1 VEPTAEIGFIQD
13 SLFHQ
18 QYRPG
23 YRYGCGV
30 ESFGSGTLARGKL
43 LAFSERSLVGRGQAL
58 FEATGLGT
66 AFAVLLNAALSVL
79 RWVKKPGEP
88 LTQTAE
94 NFLHAP
100 KKTLQFI
107 GVD

>member
-1 VEPTAEIGFIQD
+1 MILNAPSIVRFLLSSRRKISSTIADWQVENCLHLVKDRWWDED
-13 SLFHQ
+13 KH
-18 QYRPG
+18 YMKRP
-23 YRYGCGV
+23 
-30 ESFGSGTLARGKL
+30 
-43 LAFSERSLVGRGQAL
+43 
-58 FEATGLGT
+58 GLGT

-79 RWVKKPGEP
+79 RWVQKPGEP

-100 KKTLQFI
+100 KKTLHCI